1 MIKEISYFGKKVKVE
16 LRQPENHIQS
26 FWAAGEFYE
35 ANPGYF
41 RGFPKGIGFLK
52 SMHRY
57 GRFVLGHLYAQ
68 HRCNWNNR
76 GGELHYIAQNYNPG
90 GVYIDIGSNIGN
102 HTLFFAGVLDAD
114 RVISFEPID
123 SYREHQY
130 VNIGLNDLDSI
141 TVFPFAISNIRSIM
155 TMTVSHPNSDNQTAR
170 VDQSGNWRV
179 EAVNLDSILEGENLG
194 SITLVKIDTDG
205 YNLPVLEG
213 AVQTLFRYYP
223 DIIIE
228 NEATAEEQQ
237 DVDNFLRKL
246 GYNKKPDVVLNHSL
260 SYVWTAPK
268 P

>member
-1 MIKEISYFGKKVKVE
+1 M
-16 LRQPENHIQS
+16 RQPENHIQS

-41 RGFPKGIGFLK
+41 RRLPKGIGLLK

-68 HRCNWNNR
+68 HRCNWKNR
-76 GGELHYIAQNYNPG
+76 GGELHYIAQNYDSG

-102 HTLFFAGVLDAD
+102 HTLFFAGVLGAD

-123 SYREHQY
+123 IYREHQKE
-130 VNIGLNDLDSI
+130 NIELNNLDSI
-141 TVFPFAISNIRSIM
+141 TVFPYAISNDRSTM
-155 TMTVSHPNSDNQTAR
+155 TMNLSPPDSDNQTAR

-179 EAVNLDSILEGENLG
+179 EAVDLDSIIKGENIG

-213 AVQTLFRYYP
+213 AVQTFSQYGP

-228 NEATAEEQQ
+228 NEATAKEQQ
-237 DVDNFLRKL
+237 DVDNFLRQL
-246 GYNKKPDVVLNHSL
+246 GFNRKPDVVLNHSL
-260 SYVWTAPK
+260 SYVWAKTSSIP
-268 P
+268 PDGI